1 MKFKYLIDDT
11 TIEYRWICQNSHPI
25 KKKREGEGE
34 GEGEGGREFEG
45 FGEKL
50 SFSKILIVTLV

>member
-34 GEGEGGREFEG
+34 GGREFEG